1 MNTGYLI
8 AGIALVLL
16 GAGRLIMSDGPGT
29 AVRETGRALQS
40 EQSEQSELP
49 GALLPV
55 RFLKQVLRGA
65 ALSLV
70 GAGAVA
76 GAWGE
81 PAPGRLNG
89 AAAAVSGVLFCAGI
103 ALIIG
108 HSYLGRQ
115 PWLRNLAARLFI
127 RKADGA

>member
-16 GAGRLIMSDGPGT
+16 GAGRLIMSDGPGA
-29 AVRETGRALQS
+29 AVRQTGRALQS
-40 EQSEQSELP
+40 EQVELP

-55 RFLKQVLRGA
+55 RFLKHVLRGA
-65 ALSLV
+65 ALILV

-81 PAPGRLNG
+81 PAPGRLND
-89 AAAAVSGVLFCAGI
+89 AAAVVSGVLFCAGI

-108 HSYLGRQ
+108 HSYLGRK